1 MREQQEVTYKLLYSS
16 SHLRRHFSNPFEK
29 CSIIKRLQNPRE
41 CEWMRG
47 EQPKQG
53 IFIVNVIHLRKI
65 FCNKTILVSF
75 NGSINPILNLED
87 PYKTN
92 LRFYQRKIKLY
103 GSYSTLY
110 KKLVESLDYLIVTRP
125 NISYNFLQVRQFLCT
140 PQSTH
145 NVVVLRILDTL
156 SALPQ
161 IEGQLLVIVFFLI
174 PL

>member
-1 MREQQEVTYKLLYSS
+1 MKPTNHVWWMREQQEVTYKLLYSS

-92 LRFYQRKIKLY
+92 LRFYQRKIKLV
-103 GSYSTLY
+103 SSM
-110 KKLVESLDYLIVTRP
+110 V
-125 NISYNFLQVRQFLCT
+125 
-140 PQSTH
+140 
-145 NVVVLRILDTL
+145 
-156 SALPQ
+156 
-161 IEGQLLVIVFFLI
+161 LI
-174 PL
+174 PLFTKNWLKAQIILLSLVQTFLIIFSR

>member
-1 MREQQEVTYKLLYSS
+1 MKPTNHVWWMREQQEVTYKLLYSS

-29 CSIIKRLQNPRE
+29 CSIIKRLQSPRE
-41 CEWMRG
+41 REWMRG

-92 LRFYQRKIKLY
+92 HRFHQRKIKLV
-103 GSYSTLY
+103 SSM
-110 KKLVESLDYLIVTRP
+110 V
-125 NISYNFLQVRQFLCT
+125 
-140 PQSTH
+140 
-145 NVVVLRILDTL
+145 
-156 SALPQ
+156 
-161 IEGQLLVIVFFLI
+161 LI
-174 PL
+174 PLFTKNWLKAQIILLSLVQTFLIIFSR

>member
-1 MREQQEVTYKLLYSS
+1 MKPTNHVWWMREQQEVTYKLLYSS
-16 SHLRRHFSNPFEK
+16 FHLRRHFSNPFEK

-92 LRFYQRKIKLY
+92 LRFYQRKIKLV
-103 GSYSTLY
+103 SSM
-110 KKLVESLDYLIVTRP
+110 V
-125 NISYNFLQVRQFLCT
+125 
-140 PQSTH
+140 
-145 NVVVLRILDTL
+145 
-156 SALPQ
+156 
-161 IEGQLLVIVFFLI
+161 LI
-174 PL
+174 PLFTKNWLKAQIILLSLVQTFLIIFSR